1 MFQPKLASHLSWWQW
16 FVFSFIGILLIVVG
30 WWLNWE
36 VPILSPVNE
45 QSIFRFLHNQE
56 PPISSGKIVYGFLP
70 YWTMSTVKI
79 QPELTH
85 LGYFGLDIM
94 PNGAI
99 RTRTSDGGTEPGYR
113 KLGTDDWFSI
123 LQTHGKQT
131 DLVFTQFNNDD
142 ITAFVTNPA
151 AHDRFIEALDNLLLA
166 YPITG
171 VNIDIEH
178 SGRVTDTVRDGLT
191 TFMQTLNTHLK
202 SRYQNIEL
210 SIDVYAGAGTGR
222 TIWDIP
228 ALEPHTDYFVVMA
241 YDFHRRQSP
250 LAGPVAPLFGGKEY
264 WDTDISVQ
272 LQAFLQSVPNEKILL
287 GVPFYGYEW
296 QTTSRDSQAHT
307 FPNTGSTA
315 TYNRVLSL
323 LEDRELYNVQ
333 EHWNEAA
340 LSPYISYEKG
350 GNIYV
355 VYYENSRSLSYK
367 LDFVNQLDLA
377 GIAIWALGY
386 EGESRELWEVIQRK
400 IAK

>member
-1 MFQPKLASHLSWWQW
+1 MLT
-16 FVFSFIGILLIVVG
+16 VVGIMLVLVG

-36 VPILSPVNE
+36 VPILSPINE
-45 QSIFRFLHNQE
+45 QSIFRFLNNQE
-56 PPISSGKIVYGFLP
+56 PATSSGKIVYGFLP
-70 YWTMSTVKI
+70 YWTMNSAEI

-85 LGYFGLDIM
+85 LGYFALDIM

-99 RTRTSDGGTEPGYR
+99 RTRTSDGNAEPGYVR
-113 KLGTDDWFSI
+113 LGTDDWFTI
-123 LQTHGKQT
+123 LETHGGKT

-142 ITAFVTNPA
+142 IVAFVTNPQSHA
-151 AHDRFIEALDNLLLA
+151 RFIESLDNLLLA

-171 VNIDIEH
+171 VNIDIEY
-178 SGRVTDTVRDGLT
+178 SGKVTDNVRNGLT
-191 TFMQTLNTHLK
+191 TFMQTLQTHLK
-202 SRYQNIEL
+202 NRYQDIEL

-241 YDFHRRQSP
+241 YDFHRRQSA

-264 WDTDISVQ
+264 WDTDISAQ
-272 LQAFLQSVPNEKILL
+272 LQAFLKNVPSEKILL

-307 FPNTGSTA
+307 FPNTGATA
-315 TYNRVLSL
+315 TFNRVQSL
-323 LEDRELYNVQ
+323 LEEKELYKVE

-340 LSPYISYEKG
+340 LSPYISYEKD

-386 EGESRELWEVIQRK
+386 EGDSRELWEVIQRK
-400 IAK
+400 LAN

>member
-1 MFQPKLASHLSWWQW
+1 MKHTMRWFQW
-16 FVFSFIGILLIVVG
+16 LLLTLVGVMLMVVG

-36 VPILSPVNE
+36 VPIISPVNE
-45 QSIFRFLHNQE
+45 QSIFRFLQNQE
-56 PPISSGKIVYGFLP
+56 PLTSSGKIVYGFLP
-70 YWTMSTVKI
+70 YWTMNTVLI

-85 LGYFGLDIM
+85 LGYFALDIM

-113 KLGTDDWFSI
+113 RLGTDDWFSI

-142 ITAFVTNPA
+142 ITAFVTTPA
-151 AHDRFIEALDNLLLA
+151 AHDRFIESLDNLLLA

-171 VNIDIEH
+171 VNIDIEY
-178 SGRVTDTVRDGLT
+178 SGKVTDTVRDGLT
-191 TFMQTLNTHLK
+191 TFMKTLNTHLK

-272 LQAFLQSVPNEKILL
+272 LQAFLKSVPNEKILL
-287 GVPFYGYEW
+287 GIPFYGYEW

-323 LEDRELYNVQ
+323 LEDKELYNVQ

-350 GNIYV
+350 GKIYV

-400 IAK
+400 IAN

>member
-1 MFQPKLASHLSWWQW
+1 MNRPIRWVQW
-16 FVFSFIGILLIVVG
+16 LLLTLVGTLLLVVG
-30 WWLNWE
+30 LWLNWE

-45 QSIFRFLHNQE
+45 QSIFRFLQNQE
-56 PPISSGKIVYGFLP
+56 PATSSGKIVYGFVP
-70 YWTMSTVKI
+70 YWTMNTTTI

-85 LGYFGLDIM
+85 LGYFALDIM
-94 PNGAI
+94 PSGDI
-99 RTRTSDGGTEPGYR
+99 RTRTSDGGTEPGFLR
-113 KLGTDDWFSI
+113 LGTDDWFSM
-123 LQTHGKQT
+123 LNLHGKQT

-142 ITAFVTNPA
+142 ITAFVTNPD
-151 AHDRFIEALDNLLLA
+151 AHQRFIESLDNLLLA

-171 VNIDIEH
+171 VNIDIEY
-178 SGRVTDTVRDGLT
+178 SGKVTDTVRDGLT
-191 TFMQTLNTHLK
+191 NFMQTLNTHLK
-202 SRYQNIEL
+202 SRYQNIDL

-250 LAGPVAPLFGGKEY
+250 LAGPVAPLFGGKDY

-272 LQAFLQSVPNEKILL
+272 LQAFLENVPNEKILL

-307 FPNTGSTA
+307 FPDTGSTA
-315 TYNRVLSL
+315 TFNRVQSL
-323 LEDRELYNVQ
+323 LAEKELYKVE

-340 LSPYISYEKG
+340 LSPYISYEKD
-350 GNIYV
+350 GNLYV

-367 LDFVNQLDLA
+367 LDYVNQLDLA

-386 EGESRELWEVIQRK
+386 EGDSRELWEIIQRK